1 MVRNNRNIVKSIS
14 IGFRKF
20 FVSIRVALFLI
31 GFLTFLSLVGLLLIQ
46 APDEIR
52 RNAVEYS
59 WWLDNVAYEKTG
71 VLTGTLA
78 LLQFFNIFT
87 SSWFIGGCFLLI
99 ISILF
104 CMYNR
109 LKSSIRLVTQKT
121 IRKGITF
128 YDSMPVH
135 SVLMSIEAPDHTSTS
150 LSGVLKKHRYRTV
163 IEKSGDSTYLAAD
176 KNRFAP
182 FGTYL
187 SHLGIIVLI
196 LGAMVG
202 SFTGFRNTS
211 FIISEGENRDVGFD
225 TGLSLYLDSFRDEYW
240 KNGSPKDYRSNVVLY
255 KNTNEVRRST
265 IRVNHPLNYD
275 GIRFYQ
281 SFFGLAAQIQVK
293 DKRGSELY
301 HGAVPL
307 TQQAEMN
314 GRLYS
319 VGMIRIPGTLL
330 ALHIIGPAQRHTES
344 SSSTERLA
352 VHIYQSNSSGPV
364 SMGFLQQGETLRFS
378 ALNITNLGLKR
389 FSGFE
394 IKRDPGTWLI
404 WLASFLFILGT
415 TMVSYFPF
423 RSVRAIVQNES
434 PGSRLIIGMSSRQ
447 RDAEAE
453 LKSILADFGQHNV
466 MSLRRL

>member
-1 MVRNNRNIVKSIS
+1 MKSIS
-14 IGFRKF
+14 TEVRKF
-20 FVSIRVALFLI
+20 FMSIRVALFLI
-31 GFLTFLSLVGLLLIQ
+31 GFLTFLSLIGLLLIQ

-52 RNAVEYS
+52 RNATEYS

-71 VLTGTLA
+71 VLTNTLA
-78 LLQFFNIFT
+78 LLRFFNIFT
-87 SSWFIGGCFLLI
+87 SPWFIGGCFLLI
-99 ISILF
+99 VSILF

-109 LKSSIRLVTQKT
+109 FKSSIRLVTQTK
-121 IRKGITF
+121 IEKDITF
-128 YDSMPVH
+128 YDSVPLR
-135 SVLMSIEAPDHTSTS
+135 SVLMSTETPDHTSTF

-163 IEKSGDSTYLAAD
+163 IEKSGANTYLTAD

-196 LGAMVG
+196 LGVVVG

-211 FIISEGENRDVGFD
+211 FIISEGEKRDVGFD
-225 TGLSLYLDSFRDEYW
+225 TGLSLYLDSFQDEYW
-240 KNGSPKDYRSNVVLY
+240 ENGSPKDYRSNIVLY
-255 KNTNEVRRST
+255 KNTNEVRRSI

-293 DKRGSELY
+293 NENGSELY
-301 HGAVPL
+301 YGPVPL

-314 GRLYS
+314 GRIYP
-319 VGMIRIPGTLL
+319 VGMIRVPGTLL
-330 ALHIIGPAQRHTES
+330 ALHIIGPVQRRAES
-344 SSSTERLA
+344 NSSTERLA
-352 VHIYQSNSSGPV
+352 VHIYQSNSSGPL
-364 SMGFLQQGETLRFS
+364 SMGVLQQGETLRYS

-404 WLASFLFILGT
+404 WLASFLFVLGIM
-415 TMVSYFPF
+415 MVFYFPF
-423 RSVRAIVQNES
+423 SSVRAIVQTES
-434 PGSRLIIGMSSRQ
+434 AGSRLVIGMSSRH